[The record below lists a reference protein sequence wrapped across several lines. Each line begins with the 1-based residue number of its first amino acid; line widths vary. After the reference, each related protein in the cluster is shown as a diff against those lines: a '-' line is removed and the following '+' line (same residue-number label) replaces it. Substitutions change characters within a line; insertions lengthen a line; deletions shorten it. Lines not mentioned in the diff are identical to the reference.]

1 VAEPIAEP
9 ALDDTAEADA
19 ADAVVVAYVHSN
31 NITYSWHHS
40 MVELIGWDMARHG
53 RVIRGGYLAMRYG
66 TDGISLARNKAA
78 LDFLAEKNADWLFW
92 VDTDMGFGPDIVDR
106 LMEAADPVDRPIVG
120 ALAFSQRE
128 EVDDGMGGWRC
139 RATPTI
145 FDWVNTGDQMGFG
158 IRFDYPPNTLTQVGG
173 TGSACILIHRSVFE
187 RIEEKYGRAWYD
199 RVPNTSTG
207 QILSE
212 DLAFCLRAGT
222 LGIPIYVHTG
232 VKTSHLKQLWLA
244 EDDYYGQV
252 ALTQL
257 QPSAPPATEATAVI
271 VPVMRRPQNAAP
283 FMESLRASGAPLAA
297 VYAICDGDD
306 LQTADAWLDAGAKV
320 VFGGEARTFARKVN
334 VGYARTADR
343 TQNPKG
349 WSHGLDGE
357 PEPWL
362 FLVGD
367 DVRFA
372 PGWLDHAQHAARDGA
387 HVIGTNDLHNPRVV
401 AGEHAT
407 HLMIRR
413 AYVDERGA
421 SWDGPKVVCHEGYGH
436 WFVDDELVT
445 VAKQRGVWA
454 MAKES
459 KVEHLHPMWGL
470 AEDDEVYRLGQ
481 KHAEADRALFEAR
494 RAEHA

>member
-1 VAEPIAEP
+1 MAEP
-9 ALDDTAEADA
+9 AAEPETRDAAAVEA

-92 VDTDMGFGPDIVDR
+92 IDTDMGFGPDIVDR

-158 IRFDYPPNTLTQVGG
+158 IRFDYPANTLTQVGG

-257 QPSAPPATEATAVI
+257 APSVPPATEQTAVI
-271 VPVMRRPQNAAP
+271 VPVMSRPSNAKP
-283 FMESLRASGAPLAA
+283 FMDSLRASTSLAT
-297 VYAICDGDD
+297 VYAVAHPDD
-306 LQTADAWLDAGAKV
+306 TVTAAAWRAAGAEV
-320 VFGGEARTFARKVN
+320 LLTSDEWVAGEPHGEPGTTFAQKCN
-334 VGYARTADR
+334 LGYRQT
-343 TQNPKG
+343 
-349 WSHGLDGE
+349 W
-357 PEPWL
+357 EPWL

-387 HVIGTNDLHNPRVV
+387 HVIGTNDLHNPRVL

-407 HLMIRR
+407 HLMVRR

-421 SWDGPKVVCHEGYGH
+421 SWDGPKVVCHEGYAH

-454 MAKES
+454 MARES
-459 KVEHLHPMWGL
+459 KVEHLHPLWGL
-470 AEDDEVYRLGQ
+470 AEDDETYQLGQ
-481 KHAEADRALFEAR
+481 KHVDQDRALFEKR
-494 RAEHA
+494 LAENA